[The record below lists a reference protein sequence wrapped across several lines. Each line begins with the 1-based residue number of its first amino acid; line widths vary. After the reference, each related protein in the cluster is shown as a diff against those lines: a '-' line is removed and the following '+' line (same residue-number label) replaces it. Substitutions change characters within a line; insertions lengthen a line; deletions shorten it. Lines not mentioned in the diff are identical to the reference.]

1 MKKWIVLM
9 ISICSSILIC
19 GCGSQNADI
28 NETTVIINKN
38 GKVTDAIV
46 ESFDAA
52 YYNADELR
60 SMIDEE
66 LDEYRKLSGSKENAV
81 LSDFEVVQG
90 VARVLIEFA
99 SPEDYAS
106 FNGVSFFYGTISE
119 AYEAGYDLDVTLKG
133 SAGQEIIGKTE
144 LMDMGKNHII
154 IVSEPIR
161 IQTYGKILFSTA
173 NVDLLEEKAA
183 RISAESEGLA
193 YIIIK

>member
-28 NETTVIINKN
+28 NETTLIVNKN

-46 ESFDAA
+46 ESFDTA